1 MKVGMLQKSLL
12 TFAVSFG
19 LSAMFSMLSLMGQLS
34 FLTLISP
41 STITGISATAIL
53 TTLVFH
59 LAGFASFFVVFYF
72 LAKINQ
78 ITAEKDTIFALL
90 TGAILGPLTIYQLLQ
105 MLPLFPLNIA
115 GLLVTSTLIYFVPA
129 LTALLLAKHKE
140 KEMINAQPE
149 RPT

>member
-1 MKVGMLQKSLL
+1 LNEGRHVAKISVNFRRGFWIISHVFDAFPDGSAELL
-12 TFAVSFG
+12 NFNIPQHHYRH
-19 LSAMFSMLSLMGQLS
+19 LSYSNFNYPRLSLSRLC
-34 FLTLISP
+34 I
-41 STITGISATAIL
+41 IL
-53 TTLVFH
+53 CRIL
-59 LAGFASFFVVFYF
+59 L
-72 LAKINQ
+72 NQ

>member
-1 MKVGMLQKSLL
+1 MLQKSLL
-12 TFAVSFG
+12 TFAVAFG

-53 TTLVFH
+53 TLVFH
-59 LAGFASFFVVFYF
+59 LACFASFFVVFYF

-90 TGAILGPLTIYQLLQ
+90 TGALLGPLTIYQLLQ

-115 GLLVTSTLIYFVPA
+115 GLLVTSTRIYFVSA